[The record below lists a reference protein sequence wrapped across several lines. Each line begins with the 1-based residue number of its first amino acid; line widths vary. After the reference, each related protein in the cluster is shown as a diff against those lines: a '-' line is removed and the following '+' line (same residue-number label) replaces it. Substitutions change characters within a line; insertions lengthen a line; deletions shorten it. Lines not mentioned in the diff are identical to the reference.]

1 MLQTKWTQFSEY
13 CREHFLEVILTVIV
27 LGCSSLLTSLPAA
40 KVAVLNL
47 YFLPVVLAG
56 FFLGRYRA
64 GALALLSA
72 ITAGMLI
79 SGDLNGFAS
88 SNSPVMVSLTLTVWA
103 AVLGLTAILVGSLKD
118 DLVDKAS
125 EAREAQGGVVELL
138 SRYLQSVNPQLENR
152 SQRVARMC
160 EQIALKLRL
169 EPREID
175 NIRVAS
181 VLADME
187 NIEITARIVRKA
199 VGELKPVA
207 GQLDQQRIVSGPELV
222 RSLGEVLSGAFPL
235 VAPSMSQFNGNDTTP
250 FGSRIIQ
257 VVRAYCRT
265 LDETGD
271 APEYVIAELMTDIG
285 ATYHPAVLHALSEVV
300 GASPAFD
307 SRRAQSLGMAHR

>member
-1 MLQTKWTQFSEY
+1 MTQSKWTALTEY
-13 CREHFLEVILTVIV
+13 CREHFLEVILTLIV
-27 LGCSSLLTSLPAA
+27 FGCSTLLTSLPAA

-47 YFLPVVLAG
+47 YFLPIVLAG

-72 ITAGMLI
+72 ITAGMLV
-79 SGDLNGFAS
+79 SGDLQGFAA
-88 SNSPVMVSLTLTVWA
+88 SNSPVLVSLTLTVWA
-103 AVLGLTAILVGSLKD
+103 AVLGLTAIVVGTLKD

-125 EAREAQGGVVELL
+125 EAREAQVGVVELL

-152 SQRVARMC
+152 CQRVARLC
-160 EQIALKLRL
+160 EQVALKLRL

-175 NIRVAS
+175 NIRVAA

-199 VGELKPVA
+199 VGELKSD
-207 GQLDQQRIVSGPELV
+207 GDQQRTVSGPELV

-235 VAPSMSQFNGNDTTP
+235 VAPSMSHVGVCENAP

-257 VVRAYCRT
+257 VIRAYCRT
-265 LDETGD
+265 QDETGD
-271 APEYVIAELMTDIG
+271 APEYVIAEMMTDVG

-300 GASPAFD
+300 GATAVFD
-307 SRRAQSLGMAHR
+307 TRRPRTREVVRQ

>member
-1 MLQTKWTQFSEY
+1 MIQAKWTAVVAY
-13 CREHFLEVILTVIV
+13 CREHFLEVFLTLIV
-27 LGCSSLLTSLPAA
+27 FGCSTLLTSLPAA

-47 YFLPVVLAG
+47 YFLPIVLAG

-79 SGDLNGFAS
+79 SGDLQGFAA
-88 SNSPVMVSLTLTVWA
+88 SNSPVLVSLTLTVWA
-103 AVLGLTAILVGSLKD
+103 AVLGLTAIVVGTLKD

-125 EAREAQGGVVELL
+125 EAREAQVGVVELL

-152 SQRVARMC
+152 CQRVARLC
-160 EQIALKLRL
+160 EQVALKLRL

-175 NIRVAS
+175 NIRVAA

-187 NIEITARIVRKA
+187 NVEITARIVRKA
-199 VGELKPVA
+199 VGELKSD
-207 GQLDQQRIVSGPELV
+207 GDQQRTVSGPELV

-235 VAPSMSQFNGNDTTP
+235 VAPSMSHVGVCENAP

-257 VVRAYCRT
+257 VIRAYCRT
-265 LDETGD
+265 QDETGD
-271 APEYVIAELMTDIG
+271 APEYVIAEMMTDVG

-300 GASPAFD
+300 GATSSMDA
-307 SRRAQSLGMAHR
+307 RRLRTLDIVRS

>member
-1 MLQTKWTQFSEY
+1 MPPSKWTQVTEY
-13 CREHFLEVILTVIV
+13 CREHFFEVFLTLIV
-27 LGCSSLLTSLPAA
+27 LGCSSLLTSLPTA

-47 YFLPVVLAG
+47 YFLPIVLAG

-79 SGDLNGFAS
+79 SGDLQGFAS
-88 SNSPVMVSLTLTVWA
+88 SGSPVLVSLTLTVWA
-103 AVLGLTAILVGSLKD
+103 AVLGLTAIVVGTLKD
-118 DLVDKAS
+118 DLVDKAA
-125 EAREAQGGVVELL
+125 EAREAQVGVVELL

-152 SQRVARMC
+152 SQRVARLC
-160 EQIALKLRL
+160 EQVALKLRL
-169 EPREID
+169 ESREID
-175 NIRVAS
+175 NIRVAA

-187 NIEITARIVRKA
+187 NVEITARIVRKA
-199 VGELKPVA
+199 VGELKSY
-207 GQLDQQRIVSGPELV
+207 GDQQRTVSGPELV

-235 VAPSMSQFNGNDTTP
+235 VAPSMSHVGVCDNAP

-265 LDETGD
+265 QDETGD
-271 APEYVIAELMTDIG
+271 TPEYVIAELMTDVG

-300 GASPAFD
+300 GATASH
-307 SRRAQSLGMAHR
+307 GNHRSSALEVVGR

>member
-1 MLQTKWTQFSEY
+1 MIQAKWTAVVAY
-13 CREHFLEVILTVIV
+13 CREHFLEVFLTLIV
-27 LGCSSLLTSLPAA
+27 FGCSTLLTSLPAA

-47 YFLPVVLAG
+47 YFLPIVLAG

-79 SGDLNGFAS
+79 SGDLQGFAA
-88 SNSPVMVSLTLTVWA
+88 SNSPVLVSLTLTVWA
-103 AVLGLTAILVGSLKD
+103 AVLGLTAIVVGTLKD

-125 EAREAQGGVVELL
+125 EAREAQVGVVELL

-152 SQRVARMC
+152 CQRVARLC
-160 EQIALKLRL
+160 EQVALKLRL

-175 NIRVAS
+175 NIRVAA

-187 NIEITARIVRKA
+187 NVEITARIVRKA
-199 VGELKPVA
+199 VGELKSD
-207 GQLDQQRIVSGPELV
+207 GDQQRTVSGPELV

-235 VAPSMSQFNGNDTTP
+235 VAPSMSHVGVCENAP

-257 VVRAYCRT
+257 VIRAYCRT
-265 LDETGD
+265 QDETGD
-271 APEYVIAELMTDIG
+271 APEYVIAEMMTDVG

-300 GASPAFD
+300 GATAVFD
-307 SRRAQSLGMAHR
+307 TRRPRTREVVRQ

>member
-1 MLQTKWTQFSEY
+1 MIQTQWTAVVEY
-13 CREHFLEVILTVIV
+13 CREHFLEVFLTLIVI
-27 LGCSSLLTSLPAA
+27 GCSGLLTSLPSA

-47 YFLPVVLAG
+47 YFLPIVLAG

-79 SGDLNGFAS
+79 SGDLQGFAA
-88 SNSPVMVSLTLTVWA
+88 SNSPVLVSLTLTVWA
-103 AVLGLTAILVGSLKD
+103 AVLGLTAIVVGTLKD

-125 EAREAQGGVVELL
+125 EAREAQVGVVELL

-152 SQRVARMC
+152 SQRVARLC
-160 EQIALKLRL
+160 EQVALKLRL
-169 EPREID
+169 ESREID
-175 NIRVAS
+175 NIRVAA

-187 NIEITARIVRKA
+187 NVEITARIVRKA
-199 VGELKPVA
+199 VGELKSV
-207 GQLDQQRIVSGPELV
+207 GDQQRTVSGPELV

-235 VAPSMSQFNGNDTTP
+235 VAPSMSHVGVCDKAP

-265 LDETGD
+265 QEETGD
-271 APEYVIAELMTDIG
+271 APEYVIAELMTDVG

-300 GASPAFD
+300 GATAAAED
-307 SRRAQSLGMAHR
+307 RRGRSLEVVRR

>member
-1 MLQTKWTQFSEY
+1 MIQAKWTAVVAY
-13 CREHFLEVILTVIV
+13 CREHFLEVFLTLIV
-27 LGCSSLLTSLPAA
+27 FGCSTLLTSLPAA

-47 YFLPVVLAG
+47 YFLPIVLAG

-79 SGDLNGFAS
+79 SGDLQGFAA
-88 SNSPVMVSLTLTVWA
+88 SNSPVLVSLTLTVWA
-103 AVLGLTAILVGSLKD
+103 AVLGLTAIVVGTLKD

-125 EAREAQGGVVELL
+125 EAREAQVGVVELL

-152 SQRVARMC
+152 CQRVARLC
-160 EQIALKLRL
+160 EQVALKLRL

-175 NIRVAS
+175 NIRVAA

-187 NIEITARIVRKA
+187 NVEITARIVRKA
-199 VGELKPVA
+199 VGQLKSD
-207 GQLDQQRIVSGPELV
+207 GDQQRTVSGPELV

-235 VAPSMSQFNGNDTTP
+235 VAPSMSHVGVCENAP

-257 VVRAYCRT
+257 VVSAYCRT
-265 LDETGD
+265 QDETGD
-271 APEYVIAELMTDIG
+271 APEYVIAEMMTDVG
-285 ATYHPAVLHALSEVV
+285 VTYHPAVLHALSEVV
-300 GASPAFD
+300 GATAVFD
-307 SRRAQSLGMAHR
+307 TRRPRTREVVRQ

>member
-1 MLQTKWTQFSEY
+1 MLPSKWTQVSEY
-13 CREHFLEVILTVIV
+13 CREHFFEVFLTLIV

-47 YFLPVVLAG
+47 YFLPIVLAG

-72 ITAGMLI
+72 ITAGMLV
-79 SGDLNGFAS
+79 SGDLQGFAS
-88 SNSPVMVSLTLTVWA
+88 SGSPVLVSLTLTVWA
-103 AVLGLTAILVGSLKD
+103 AVLGLTAIVVGTLKD
-118 DLVDKAS
+118 DLVDKAA
-125 EAREAQGGVVELL
+125 EAREAQVGVVELL

-152 SQRVARMC
+152 CQRVARLC
-160 EQIALKLRL
+160 EQVALKLRL

-175 NIRVAS
+175 NIRVAA

-199 VGELKPVA
+199 VGELKA
-207 GQLDQQRIVSGPELV
+207 DGDQQQRTVSGPELV

-235 VAPSMSQFNGNDTTP
+235 VAPSMSHVGVCENAP

-265 LDETGD
+265 QDETGD
-271 APEYVIAELMTDIG
+271 APQYVIAELMTDVG

-300 GASPAFD
+300 GATASHGDHRSSALEVV
-307 SRRAQSLGMAHR
+307 RR

>member
-1 MLQTKWTQFSEY
+1 MIQFNRKSISEF
-13 CREHFLEVILTVIV
+13 CREHFFEVFLTLIV

-47 YFLPVVLAG
+47 YFLPIVLAG

-79 SGDLNGFAS
+79 SGDLKGFAV
-88 SNSPVMVSLTLTVWA
+88 SNSPVMVSLTMTIWA
-103 AVLGLTAILVGSLKD
+103 AVLGLTAILVGTLKD
-118 DLVDKAS
+118 DLVDKAV
-125 EAREAQGGVVELL
+125 ETREAQVGVVELL
-138 SRYLQSVNPQLENR
+138 SRYLQSVNPQLEHR
-152 SQRVARMC
+152 SQRVARLS
-160 EQIALKLRL
+160 EQVAQKLRL

-175 NIRVAS
+175 NIRVAA

-187 NIEITARIVRKA
+187 NVEITARIVRKA
-199 VGELKPVA
+199 VGELKSE
-207 GQLDQQRIVSGPELV
+207 GDQQRTVSGPELV

-235 VAPSMSQFNGNDTTP
+235 VAPSMSQFGVCENAP

-265 LDETGD
+265 HDETGD
-271 APEYVIAELMTDIG
+271 APEYVIAELMTDVG

-300 GASPAFD
+300 GATAPQPD
-307 SRRAQSLGMAHR
+307 RRNHSRDVVRG

>member
-1 MLQTKWTQFSEY
+1 MTQSKWTALTEY
-13 CREHFLEVILTVIV
+13 CREHFLEVILTLIV
-27 LGCSSLLTSLPAA
+27 FGCSTLLTSLPAA

-47 YFLPVVLAG
+47 YFLPIVLAG

-72 ITAGMLI
+72 ITAGMLV
-79 SGDLNGFAS
+79 SGDLQGFAA
-88 SNSPVMVSLTLTVWA
+88 SNSPVLVSLTLTVWA
-103 AVLGLTAILVGSLKD
+103 AVLGLTAIVVGTLKD

-125 EAREAQGGVVELL
+125 EAREAQVGVVELL

-152 SQRVARMC
+152 CQRVARLC
-160 EQIALKLRL
+160 EQVALKLRL

-175 NIRVAS
+175 NIRVAA

-199 VGELKPVA
+199 VGELKSD
-207 GQLDQQRIVSGPELV
+207 GDQQRTVSGPELV

-235 VAPSMSQFNGNDTTP
+235 VAPSMSHVGVCENAP

-265 LDETGD
+265 QDETGD
-271 APEYVIAELMTDIG
+271 APEYVIAEMMTDVG

-300 GASPAFD
+300 GATAVFD
-307 SRRAQSLGMAHR
+307 TRRPRTREVVRQ

>member
-1 MLQTKWTQFSEY
+1 MQHPKWIRITAY
-13 CREHFLEVILTVIV
+13 CREPFFEVFLTLIV

-79 SGDLNGFAS
+79 SGDLQGFAS
-88 SNSPVMVSLTLTVWA
+88 TNSPVMVSLTITVWA
-103 AVLGLTAILVGSLKD
+103 AVLGLTAIVVGTLKD
-118 DLVDKAS
+118 DLVDKAA
-125 EAREAQGGVVELL
+125 EAREAQVGVVELL

-160 EQIALKLRL
+160 EQVALKLRL

-199 VGELKPVA
+199 IGELKPVG
-207 GQLDQQRIVSGPELV
+207 GQQDQQRIVSGPELV

-235 VAPSMSQFNGNDTTP
+235 VAPSMDQFTGNDNTP

-300 GASPAFD
+300 GAT
-307 SRRAQSLGMAHR
+307 RSLGARHAHSLDVTRG

>member
-1 MLQTKWTQFSEY
+1 MIQTQWTAVTAY
-13 CREHFLEVILTVIV
+13 CREHFLELFLTLIV
-27 LGCSSLLTSLPAA
+27 VGCSSLLTSLPAA

-47 YFLPVVLAG
+47 YFLPIVLAG

-79 SGDLNGFAS
+79 SGDLQGFAA
-88 SNSPVMVSLTLTVWA
+88 SNSPVLVSLTLTVWA
-103 AVLGLTAILVGSLKD
+103 AVLGLTAIVVGTLKD

-125 EAREAQGGVVELL
+125 EAREAQVGVVELL

-152 SQRVARMC
+152 SQRVARLC
-160 EQIALKLRL
+160 EQVALKLRL
-169 EPREID
+169 ESREID
-175 NIRVAS
+175 NIRVAA

-187 NIEITARIVRKA
+187 NVEITARIVRKA
-199 VGELKPVA
+199 VGELKSV
-207 GQLDQQRIVSGPELV
+207 GDQQRTVSGPELV

-235 VAPSMSQFNGNDTTP
+235 VAPSMSHVGVCDKAP

-265 LDETGD
+265 QEETGD
-271 APEYVIAELMTDIG
+271 APEYVIAELMTDVG

-300 GASPAFD
+300 GATVPHD
-307 SRRAQSLGMAHR
+307 DRRAHSLEVVSR

>member
-1 MLQTKWTQFSEY
+1 MTSAKWSQFNAF
-13 CREHFLEVILTVIV
+13 CREHFLEVFLTAIV

-47 YFLPVVLAG
+47 YFLPIVLAG

-79 SGDLNGFAS
+79 SGDIQGFAS
-88 SNSPVMVSLTLTVWA
+88 SSSPVIVSLTITVWA
-103 AVLGLTAILVGSLKD
+103 AILGLTAIVVGTLKD
-118 DLVDKAS
+118 DLVDKAA
-125 EAREAQGGVVELL
+125 EAREAQVGVVELL
-138 SRYLQSVNPQLENR
+138 SRYLQSVNPQLEHR
-152 SQRVARMC
+152 SQRVARLC
-160 EQIALKLRL
+160 EQVAHKLRL

-175 NIRVAS
+175 NIRVAA

-187 NIEITARIVRKA
+187 NVEITARIVKRA
-199 VGELKPVA
+199 VGELKST
-207 GQLDQQRIVSGPELV
+207 GDQQRTVSGPELV

-235 VAPSMSQFNGNDTTP
+235 VAPSVSHMNVCDTAP
-250 FGSRIIQ
+250 FGSRVIQ

-265 LDETGD
+265 EEETGD
-271 APEYVIAELMTDIG
+271 APEYVIAELMTDVG

-300 GASPAFD
+300 GATAAAED
-307 SRRAQSLGMAHR
+307 RRGHSLEVVRR

>member
-1 MLQTKWTQFSEY
+1 MIRFQWTAVTEY
-13 CREHFLEVILTVIV
+13 CREHFLEVFLTLIV

-40 KVAVLNL
+40 KVAVLNI
-47 YFLPVVLAG
+47 YFLPIVLAG

-79 SGDLNGFAS
+79 SGDLQGFAA
-88 SNSPVMVSLTLTVWA
+88 SNSPVLVSLTLTVWA
-103 AVLGLTAILVGSLKD
+103 AVLGLTAIVVGTLKD

-125 EAREAQGGVVELL
+125 EAREAQVGVVELL

-152 SQRVARMC
+152 CQRVARLC
-160 EQIALKLRL
+160 EQVALKLRL

-175 NIRVAS
+175 NIRVAA

-187 NIEITARIVRKA
+187 NVEITARIVRKA
-199 VGELKPVA
+199 VGELKST
-207 GQLDQQRIVSGPELV
+207 GDQQRTVSGPELV

-235 VAPSMSQFNGNDTTP
+235 VAPSMSHVGVCENAP

-265 LDETGD
+265 QDETGD
-271 APEYVIAELMTDIG
+271 APEYVIAEMMTDIG
-285 ATYHPAVLHALSEVV
+285 ATYHPAVLHALSEIV
-300 GASPAFD
+300 GATASHAD
-307 SRRAQSLGMAHR
+307 RHSYSLEVARR